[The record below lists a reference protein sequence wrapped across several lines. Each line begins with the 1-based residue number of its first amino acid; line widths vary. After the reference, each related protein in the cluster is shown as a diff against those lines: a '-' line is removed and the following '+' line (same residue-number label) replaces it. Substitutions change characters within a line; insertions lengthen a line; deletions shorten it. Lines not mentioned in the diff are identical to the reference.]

1 MIARRLK
8 IILGLMTL
16 TLLYQNCGSEF
27 RTNGQDILA
36 SSLSCAPTM
45 GLFKSTFYPFVA
57 QNCVSCHTSSGP
69 GKGAFASADASVAF
83 NAFILMDK
91 TNSGAKIA
99 SYATNAGHASPYTG
113 PQNNAAVT
121 PILTTWNAATTC
133 GASGIAGQIAT
144 SQKQMNLT
152 TAGPYG
158 SASEKVMS
166 WDLSNE
172 VNGVSSTGTLQ
183 IKVYVEQHAL
193 NATSVNY
200 NYFFLN
206 PTIIGNTS
214 NIHVKAMQIYINGH
228 LADTVTAY
236 NNANVILPLNNTKGA
251 ISPIGQ
257 QFAMVLPAV
266 ILPTDTISLY
276 FDVFSD
282 TVDAPNAPLAGPPL
296 AP

>member
-1 MIARRLK
+1 MVARRLK
-8 IILGLMTL
+8 IIFSLLTL

-27 RTNGQDILA
+27 RTNGQDIIA
-36 SSLSCAPTM
+36 SSLSCAPTLS
-45 GLFKSTFYPFVA
+45 LFKSTFYPFVSK
-57 QNCVSCHTSSGP
+57 NCVACHTSSGP
-69 GKGAFASADASVAF
+69 GKGAFASPDSSVAF
-83 NAFILMDK
+83 NAFVLMDK

-99 SYATNAGHASPYTG
+99 SYATNSGHASPYTG

-121 PILTTWNAATTC
+121 PLLTTWNASTSC
-133 GASGIAGQIAT
+133 GGAGNASQIAT
-144 SQKQMNLT
+144 SAQVMNLT

-158 SASEKVMS
+158 SASEKIMS
-166 WDLSNE
+166 WDLSKD
-172 VNGVSSTGTLQ
+172 VNGIQLTGTLQ
-183 IKVYVEQHAL
+183 IKAYVEKHAL
-193 NATSVNY
+193 NATAVNY

-214 NIHVKAMQIYINGH
+214 NIHVKSMQIYINGN

-236 NNANVILPLNNTKGA
+236 NNADVILPMNNTKNV

-257 QFAMVLPAV
+257 QFAMVLPNA

-276 FDVFSD
+276 FDVISA
-282 TVDAPNAPLAGPPL
+282 TTDAPNAPLAGPAL